1 VNEDKATRYH
11 RLRRRAE
18 VLGTLAAGVV
28 LLGLIL
34 TNGALNLRERASM
47 MAGVAGFEEA
57 ITVIS
62 FAIGLSLLL
71 HIVELPFA
79 YYQGYVLE
87 HRYGLSNQT
96 LSHWLND
103 QMKAGVLA
111 LVFAAIGA
119 SIVYAALRSSPQW
132 WWLISAVTFA
142 LAMIVLAQLAPVLLL
157 PMFYRFK
164 PLDRP
169 ALVAR
174 LLSLAARANTQIRGV
189 FEWTLSAHTKKA
201 NAALTGIGGT
211 RRILLSDTL
220 LADYSDDEIEVVL
233 AHELSHHVHH
243 DLWRSVATQTAL
255 LVAGFYAAHVALT
268 RLADRLQL
276 RGLDDPAGLPLLLL
290 VGGVCSFL
298 FLPVANALSR
308 RHERRADRFALDM
321 THQPEAFISA
331 MKRLSQQNMAE
342 EHPSRLVQWLFYS
355 HPPIRQRIEAARRWV
370 PSTGSLPST
379 RSGAGSLG
387 AGRAS
392 AILLTILIGGL
403 IVDAQTTHKINVAHR
418 GASAYAPEH
427 TLAAY
432 KLALEM
438 KADFVEQD
446 LAITKD
452 GVLICIHDPVL
463 ERTTNV
469 EELYPDR
476 ATMVTWEGKTTRSWF
491 ANDFTLAEIKRLDA
505 GSWFDA
511 KFKGE
516 RIPTFDEAVALVK
529 GKAGMFPELKTPE
542 VYAGRPVDFEKL
554 VATALDKH
562 GLRGPKADP
571 HTPIILQTFNEQTAK
586 KLAAMNI
593 GVPVVLLLN
602 NGANVGSADKVR
614 AWKGIVNGFGPAKA
628 IVQNNPEF
636 VNWAHAEG
644 MTVTPYT
651 FRQSA
656 VGRGFANVR
665 AEMDHFLY
673 TLGVDGLF
681 TDNPDQF
688 PRK

>member
-1 VNEDKATRYH
+1 MNEDKATRYH

-28 LLGLIL
+28 LLALIL

-47 MAGVAGFEEA
+47 MAGLAGFEEV

-96 LSHWLND
+96 LNHWLKD
-103 QMKAGVLA
+103 QVKAGVLA

-157 PMFYRFK
+157 PLFYRFK

-174 LLSLAARANTQIRGV
+174 LMALAARANTQIRGV

-201 NAALTGIGGT
+201 NAALTGMGGT

-268 RLADRLQL
+268 RLADRLEL

-290 VGGVCSFL
+290 VGGVCSCL
-298 FLPVANALSR
+298 FLPIANALSR
-308 RHERRADRFALDM
+308 RHERRADRYALDM

-355 HPPIRQRIEAARRWV
+355 HPPIRQRIEAAREWAA
-370 PSTGSLPST
+370 ST
-379 RSGAGSLG
+379 RSL
-387 AGRAS
+387 RAS
-392 AILLTILIGGL
+392 TFFLVILMGAFT
-403 IVDAQTTHKINVAHR
+403 VEAQNPRKVNVAHR

-446 LAITKD
+446 LAITRD

-505 GSWFDA
+505 GSWFDP

-516 RIPTFDEAVALVK
+516 RIPTFDEAVTLVK

-554 VATALDKH
+554 VATSLDQH
-562 GLRGPKADP
+562 GLRGPQADP
-571 HTPIILQTFNEQTAK
+571 DTPIILQTFNEQTAK

-593 GVPVVLLLN
+593 GVPVVLLVN
-602 NGANVGSADKVR
+602 NGANVGSAEKVR

-628 IVQNNPEF
+628 IVQSNPEF
-636 VNWAHAEG
+636 VKWAHAEG
-644 MTVTPYT
+644 LTVTPYT

>member
-18 VLGTLAAGVV
+18 VLATLAAGVV
-28 LLGLIL
+28 LLALVLSNAALIL
-34 TNGALNLRERASM
+34 REYAAMTTGAM
-47 MAGVAGFEEA
+47 PAGFEETG
-57 ITVIS
+57 TVIS
-62 FAIGLSLLL
+62 FAIALSLLL
-71 HIVELPFA
+71 HIIELPFG
-79 YYQGYVLE
+79 YYQGFVLE

-96 LSHWLND
+96 LRHWLND
-103 QMKAGVLA
+103 QVKAGVLA

-132 WWLISAVTFA
+132 WWLMAAGIFA

-157 PMFYRFK
+157 PLFYRFK
-164 PLDRP
+164 PLERP
-169 ALVAR
+169 ALVDR
-174 LLSLAARANTQIRGV
+174 LMALAARADTHIRGV

-201 NAALTGIGGT
+201 NAALTGMGGT

-243 DLWRSVATQTAL
+243 DLWRSVATQSAL
-255 LVAGFYAAHVALT
+255 LVAGFYAAHLALI
-268 RLADRLQL
+268 RFADPLAL
-276 RGLDDPAGLPLLLL
+276 RGLDDPAGMPLLLL
-290 VGGVCSFL
+290 TGGVCSFL
-298 FLPVANALSR
+298 FLPIANALSR
-308 RHERRADRFALDM
+308 THERRADRFALDL

-342 EHPSRLVQWLFYS
+342 EHPSQLVQWLFYS
-355 HPPIRQRIEAARRWV
+355 HPPIRERIDAARRWAEGNV
-370 PSTGSLPST
+370 ARVACLVAAVMM
-379 RSGAGSLG
+379 GAIS
-387 AGRAS
+387 
-392 AILLTILIGGL
+392 
-403 IVDAQTTHKINVAHR
+403 VDAQNTRKLNVAHR
-418 GASAYAPEH
+418 GASGYAPEH
-427 TLAAY
+427 TLASY

-452 GVLICIHDPVL
+452 GVLVCIHDPVL

-469 EELYPDR
+469 EELFPDR
-476 ATMVTWEGKTTRSWF
+476 STTVTWEGKTTRSWF
-491 ANDFTLAEIKRLDA
+491 VNDFTLDEIKRLDA
-505 GSWFDA
+505 GSWFDP

-529 GKAGMFPELKTPE
+529 GKAGLFPELKTPE
-542 VYAGRPVDFEKL
+542 VYAGRPVDFEQL

-562 GLRGPKADP
+562 GLRGSNADAK
-571 HTPIILQTFNEQTAK
+571 TPIILQTFNEATAK
-586 KLAAMNI
+586 KLAGMKI

-602 NGANVGSADKVR
+602 NGAAVASTDKVR

-628 IVQNNPEF
+628 VLLGNPDF
-636 VNWAHAEG
+636 VKWAHADG
-644 MTVTPYT
+644 MTVVPYT
-651 FRQSA
+651 FRQSG
-656 VGRGFANVR
+656 VGRGYASVR
-665 AEMDHFLY
+665 EEMEHFLY
-673 TLGVDGLF
+673 TIGVDGVF

-688 PRK
+688 PRR

>member
-1 VNEDKATRYH
+1 VNEDKASRYH

-28 LLGLIL
+28 LLALIL
-34 TNGALNLRERASM
+34 TDGALSLRESASM
-47 MAGVAGFEEA
+47 TAGLTPAGFEEA
-57 ITVIS
+57 TTVIS
-62 FAIGLSLLL
+62 FAIALSLLL

-79 YYQGYVLE
+79 YYQGFVLE

-96 LSHWLND
+96 RQHWLKD
-103 QMKAGVLA
+103 QVKAGVLA
-111 LVFAAIGA
+111 LVFGAIGA
-119 SIVYAALRSSPQW
+119 SIVYAALRRSPEW
-132 WWLISAVTFA
+132 WWLISATVFA

-157 PMFYRFK
+157 PLFYRFK

-169 ALVAR
+169 ALVER
-174 LLSLAARANTQIRGV
+174 LLSLASRANTHIRGV

-201 NAALTGIGGT
+201 NAALTGMGGT

-243 DLWRSVATQTAL
+243 DLWRSVATQAAL
-255 LVAGFYAAHVALT
+255 LVAGFYAAHVVLRRFAEP
-268 RLADRLQL
+268 LAL
-276 RGLDDPAGLPLLLL
+276 RGLDDPAGLPLLMLT
-290 VGGVCSFL
+290 GGLCSFL
-298 FLPVANALSR
+298 FLPIANALSR
-308 RHERRADRFALDM
+308 SHERRADRYALDM
-321 THQPEAFISA
+321 TRQPEAFISA
-331 MKRLSQQNMAE
+331 MKRLAQQNMAE

-355 HPPIRQRIEAARRWV
+355 HPPIRQRIDAARRWAPV
-370 PSTGSLPST
+370 FLIIIM
-379 RSGAGSLG
+379 GA
-387 AGRAS
+387 
-392 AILLTILIGGL
+392 LT
-403 IVDAQTTHKINVAHR
+403 VEAQNPRKVNVAHR

-438 KADFVEQD
+438 NVDFIEQD

-476 ATMVTWEGKTTRSWF
+476 ATTVTWEGKTTKSWF

-505 GSWFDA
+505 GSWFDP

-554 VATALDKH
+554 VAAALDEH

-571 HTPIILQTFNEQTAK
+571 KTPVILQTFNEQTAK

-602 NGANVGSADKVR
+602 NSANFGSADKVR
-614 AWKGIVNGFGPAKA
+614 AWKGIVSGFGPAKA
-628 IVQNNPEF
+628 IVQNNPDF
-636 VNWAHAEG
+636 VKWAHAEG

-656 VGRGFANVR
+656 VGRGFQNVR

>member
-1 VNEDKATRYH
+1 MNEDKASRYH
-11 RLRRRAE
+11 RRRRRAE
-18 VLGTLAAGVV
+18 VLGSLTAGVV
-28 LLGLIL
+28 LLALIL
-34 TNGALNLRERASM
+34 SNGALSLRESASIM
-47 MAGVAGFEEA
+47 GGLLPAGWEEA
-57 ITVIS
+57 GTVVA
-62 FAIGLSLLL
+62 FAIALSLLL

-79 YYQGYVLE
+79 YYQGFVLE

-96 LSHWLND
+96 LQHWSKD
-103 QMKAGVLA
+103 QAKAGVVA
-111 LVFAAIGA
+111 CVFGAIGA
-119 SIVYAALRSSPQW
+119 SIVYAALRASPAW
-132 WWLISAVTFA
+132 WWLMSATAFA

-157 PMFYRFK
+157 PLFYRFK

-169 ALVAR
+169 ALVDR
-174 LLSLAARANTQIRGV
+174 LMSLAARANTQIRGV

-201 NAALTGIGGT
+201 NAALTGMGGT

-255 LVAGFYAAHVALT
+255 LVTGFYAAHVAL
-268 RLADRLQL
+268 RRFADRLAL
-276 RGLDDPAGLPLLLL
+276 RGLDDPAGLPLLML

-298 FLPVANALSR
+298 FLPIANALSR
-308 RHERRADRFALDM
+308 RHERRADRYALDL
-321 THQPEAFISA
+321 TQQPEAFISA

-355 HPPIRQRIEAARRWV
+355 HPPIRQRIDAARRWA
-370 PSTGSLPST
+370 PSP
-379 RSGAGSLG
+379 RAI
-387 AGRAS
+387 RAS
-392 AILLTILIGGL
+392 ALLLTIIMGGL
-403 IVDAQTTHKINVAHR
+403 IVEAQATRKTNVAHR

-452 GVLICIHDPVL
+452 GVLVCIHDPVL

-491 ANDFTLAEIKRLDA
+491 VNDFTLAEIKRLDA
-505 GSWFDA
+505 GSWFDP
-511 KFKGE
+511 KFAGE

-542 VYAGRPVDFEKL
+542 VYEGRPVDFEKL
-554 VATALDKH
+554 VAAALDKH
-562 GLRGPKADP
+562 GLRGPNADAK
-571 HTPIILQTFNEQTAK
+571 TPIILQTFNAQTAK
-586 KLAAMNI
+586 KLAAMKI

-602 NGANVGSADKVR
+602 NGATVDSADKLR
-614 AWKGIVNGFGPAKA
+614 AWKGIVQGFGPAKA
-628 IVQNNPEF
+628 IVQGNPDL
-636 VNWAHAEG
+636 VKWAHAEG

-651 FRQSA
+651 FRQAA
-656 VGRGFANVR
+656 VGRGFADVR

-681 TDNPDQF
+681 TDNPDRF